1 MHYKPEYV
9 YKLDQ
14 GSFAWL
20 DTRLGRLT
28 GTDAHT
34 LTVAG
39 KKDPDGLGAGL
50 VSLLAE
56 KAADYI
62 VGQEGPDISGQFWV
76 NRGTELEPESRN
88 NFTQETFISVDECG
102 FITFG
107 PHGGHSPDGLIG
119 DTGMLEIKCPSAKV
133 LIALHEGAPINP
145 KHIAQMQWG
154 LAITGREL
162 CHYYVYHPRLKPF
175 HQVVE
180 RNEKMIENMLNRFHT
195 WEERLTKLIKKHSK

>member
-1 MHYKPEYV
+1 MQYKPEYV

-62 VGQEGPDISGQFWV
+62 IGQEGPDISGQYWV
-76 NRGTELEPESRN
+76 NRGTELEPEAR
-88 NFTQETFISVDECG
+88 EDFIFNMMLSVRECG
-102 FITFG
+102 FITYG
-107 PHGGHSPDGLIG
+107 PHGGYSPDGLIG
-119 DTGMLEIKCPSAKV
+119 DKGMLEIKCPSGKV

-154 LAITGREL
+154 LAITGRDT

-175 HQVVE
+175 HQIIRRDE
-180 RNEKMIENMLNRFHT
+180 RLIDNMLNRFHI
-195 WEERLTKLIKKHSK
+195 WEERLINLIEKYSK